1 VRSLSRTF
9 LVKPMGFKYAFEHS
23 HESGNFMNTPLV
35 LLSIGGFLIGYLSKD
50 LFIGLGTS
58 F

>member
-1 VRSLSRTF
+1 
-9 LVKPMGFKYAFEHS
+9 MGFKYAFEHS
-23 HESGNFMNTPLV
+23 HESGNFMNTPLI
-35 LLSIGGFLIGYLSKD
+35 LLSIGGFVIGFLSKD